1 MPGLT
6 DDQQHCS
13 LGETSHLAEAN
24 CVLLRV
30 CDDSGLPRHPGS
42 GEYWCLRG
50 GKPILQELLSL
61 LYTAWN
67 YPKNSVV
74 SQRLAGGRFAFSESD
89 RGTVARFKFALKKAG
104 ILVLHA
110 GVILLLLGQLFT
122 SLFQVESQMRL
133 DQGETKNYSLS
144 YYHDELAVIDTSA
157 PDFDQVIS
165 IPDSQLYKGH
175 KIGLPADS

>member
-24 CVLLRV
+24 CVLLRL
-30 CDDSGLPRHPGS
+30 CDDSGLPRYPGS

-74 SQRLAGGRFAFSESD
+74 SQRLPGGRFAFSESD
-89 RGTVARFKFALKKAG
+89 RGTPGAIQIRLEKSGNPRPSRGSDPVAARPIVHQSVPSRKSDAPGSRRDEKLFAE
-104 ILVLHA
+104 
-110 GVILLLLGQLFT
+110 LL
-122 SLFQVESQMRL
+122 SR
-133 DQGETKNYSLS
+133 
-144 YYHDELAVIDTSA
+144 
-157 PDFDQVIS
+157 
-165 IPDSQLYKGH
+165 
-175 KIGLPADS
+175 

>member
-13 LGETSHLAEAN
+13 LGETSHLAQAN

-30 CDDSGLPRHPGS
+30 CDDSGLPRYPGS
-42 GEYWCLRG
+42 GEYWRLRG

-74 SQRLAGGRFAFSESD
+74 SQRLSGWRAPSLGSDPVAARPIVHQSVPSGKSDASGSRRDEKLFA
-89 RGTVARFKFALKKAG
+89 
-104 ILVLHA
+104 
-110 GVILLLLGQLFT
+110 
-122 SLFQVESQMRL
+122 
-133 DQGETKNYSLS
+133 
-144 YYHDELAVIDTSA
+144 EL
-157 PDFDQVIS
+157 
-165 IPDSQLYKGH
+165 
-175 KIGLPADS
+175 